1 MTALLE
7 ARSVSR
13 SFGHVRALD
22 RADFD
27 ISPGEVVG
35 LIGDNGAGKSTLIKA
50 LSGSLELD
58 EGEIYFEG
66 RPVRLSSPR
75 QANDLGIE
83 VVYQDLALAPHL
95 NPVQNVFLGREIPR
109 KGVLGRL
116 GFMDKKEMRRQAA
129 ASFKQLGA
137 TVRSLNSPVGSM
149 SGGQRQG
156 IAIARAIAWAD
167 KVVILDE
174 PTAALGVIQTKNV
187 LESVKRVRDKGI
199 AVVLI
204 SHSMPHVLEVCD
216 RIQVLRLGRRVATYP
231 GHGTTVETL
240 VGAMTGALDVKEGA
254 ASMSRS
260 GGVAM
265 SRANQ
270 PAVAAG
276 DADEFGGTQSLL
288 KRVVGLQAFWILG
301 VLIVICLFFTV
312 IAGDRFLSTG
322 NFSLISQNVAV
333 WAVIGVGMTFVII
346 TSGID
351 LSVGSVLVFSSV
363 VAAKLME
370 AMGGNGVGVAA
381 MGLVAAILSGMVWGV
396 VNGVLVAMAKVP
408 PLIVTLGTLSVALGL
423 AQVITGG
430 IDIRSVPTELTDFS
444 AYTKIL
450 GIPGLPFVALVVLVL
465 GGILLHKTRFGRYT
479 YAIGSNE
486 EAARRTGV
494 KVTRHLVLV
503 YALAGTLAGL
513 GALLSLAQYGTTT
526 IAGQS
531 LTNLNVIAAV
541 VIGGTSIFGGFGTI
555 FGTVVGLFIP
565 AVLQSGFVIIG
576 VQPFWQ
582 GVAVG
587 SVLIAAVYVDQTRRA
602 AAMRSARSRGLFK
615 RRGSK

>member
-1 MTALLE
+1 
-7 ARSVSR
+7 
-13 SFGHVRALD
+13 
-22 RADFD
+22 
-27 ISPGEVVG
+27 
-35 LIGDNGAGKSTLIKA
+35 
-50 LSGSLELD
+50 
-58 EGEIYFEG
+58 
-66 RPVRLSSPR
+66 
-75 QANDLGIE
+75 
-83 VVYQDLALAPHL
+83 
-95 NPVQNVFLGREIPR
+95 
-109 KGVLGRL
+109 
-116 GFMDKKEMRRQAA
+116 
-129 ASFKQLGA
+129 
-137 TVRSLNSPVGSM
+137 
-149 SGGQRQG
+149 
-156 IAIARAIAWAD
+156 
-167 KVVILDE
+167 
-174 PTAALGVIQTKNV
+174 
-187 LESVKRVRDKGI
+187 
-199 AVVLI
+199 
-204 SHSMPHVLEVCD
+204 
-216 RIQVLRLGRRVATYP
+216 
-231 GHGTTVETL
+231 
-240 VGAMTGALDVKEGA
+240 
-254 ASMSRS
+254 
-260 GGVAM
+260 
-265 SRANQ
+265 
-270 PAVAAG
+270 
-276 DADEFGGTQSLL
+276 
-288 KRVVGLQAFWILG
+288 
-301 VLIVICLFFTV
+301 
-312 IAGDRFLSTG
+312 
-322 NFSLISQNVAV
+322 
-333 WAVIGVGMTFVII
+333 
-346 TSGID
+346 
-351 LSVGSVLVFSSV
+351 
-363 VAAKLME
+363 ME

-423 AQVITGG
+423 AQVLTGG

>member
-1 MTALLE
+1 M
-7 ARSVSR
+7 
-13 SFGHVRALD
+13 
-22 RADFD
+22 
-27 ISPGEVVG
+27 
-35 LIGDNGAGKSTLIKA
+35 ST
-50 LSGSLELD
+50 
-58 EGEIYFEG
+58 
-66 RPVRLSSPR
+66 V
-75 QANDLGIE
+75 
-83 VVYQDLALAPHL
+83 
-95 NPVQNVFLGREIPR
+95 
-109 KGVLGRL
+109 
-116 GFMDKKEMRRQAA
+116 
-129 ASFKQLGA
+129 
-137 TVRSLNSPVGSM
+137 
-149 SGGQRQG
+149 
-156 IAIARAIAWAD
+156 
-167 KVVILDE
+167 
-174 PTAALGVIQTKNV
+174 
-187 LESVKRVRDKGI
+187 
-199 AVVLI
+199 
-204 SHSMPHVLEVCD
+204 
-216 RIQVLRLGRRVATYP
+216 
-231 GHGTTVETL
+231 
-240 VGAMTGALDVKEGA
+240 
-254 ASMSRS
+254 
-260 GGVAM
+260 
-265 SRANQ
+265 ANQ

-363 VAAKLME
+363 VAAKVME
-370 AMGGNGVGVAA
+370 AMGGNGFGVAA
-381 MGLVAAILSGMVWGV
+381 VGLVAAILSGMVWGV

-408 PLIVTLGTLSVALGL
+408 ALIVTLGTLSVALGL

-430 IDIRSVPTELTDFS
+430 IDIRSVPNRADRLQCLHQGFGHPRPAVRGAGRSSFS
-444 AYTKIL
+444 
-450 GIPGLPFVALVVLVL
+450 V
-465 GGILLHKTRFGRYT
+465 GILLHKTRFGRYT

-486 EAARRTGV
+486 EAARRTGI

-602 AAMRSARSRGLFK
+602 AAMRSARSRSLFK
-615 RRGSK
+615 RRGSEMKGKPVNRKRVMLVAGAVGAVALVLPMAACTSSKPQSERLPAKRRTGPRPRRPRRRRPPLPHRQKASKNYNIAVPAGCDRRPVLHHHAVRCAGGSRQARRQGKHAGPAEVRSDAAEADPRLDRREQARRAAGRTDRRPGHAAAASAGGRRRDQGGPRRHHHERPVVCAYPRSPATTRVAARRPSTPSSNCTPRAARSW